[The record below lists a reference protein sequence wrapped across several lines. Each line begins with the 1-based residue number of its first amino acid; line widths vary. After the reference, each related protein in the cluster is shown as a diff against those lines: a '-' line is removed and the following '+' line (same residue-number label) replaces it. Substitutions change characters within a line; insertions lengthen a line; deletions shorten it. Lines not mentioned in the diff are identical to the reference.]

1 MKFKEWYLLRED
13 ASRYSVAVNYKT
25 NMEDV
30 LNGFAKIA
38 LSYVSAGMKNCGYH
52 VKLVF
57 DKEPLRILVSSRNW
71 DDGEWVGMISFN
83 PSCHKGK
90 GSFVTSKGF
99 YNKARKSVMV
109 QSSEKCPHEQPSEIV
124 KYLKSM
130 MDDLKSKK
138 DKHVEKL
145 KPVHMKR
152 GPK

>member
-1 MKFKEWYLLRED
+1 MKFTEWYSLRED

-30 LNGFAKIA
+30 LDGFAKIA

-57 DKEPLRILVSSRNW
+57 DNEPLRILVSSRNW

-83 PSCHKGK
+83 PEVDKGC
-90 GSFVTSKGF
+90 FVTSKGF
-99 YNKARKSVMV
+99 YNKSRKSVMV
-109 QSSEKCPHEQPSEIV
+109 QSSEKCPCEKPSEMV
-124 KYLKSM
+124 KHLKDI
-130 MDDLKSKK
+130 MDNLKSKK

-145 KPVHMKR
+145 KAVPMKR
-152 GPK
+152 GPKS